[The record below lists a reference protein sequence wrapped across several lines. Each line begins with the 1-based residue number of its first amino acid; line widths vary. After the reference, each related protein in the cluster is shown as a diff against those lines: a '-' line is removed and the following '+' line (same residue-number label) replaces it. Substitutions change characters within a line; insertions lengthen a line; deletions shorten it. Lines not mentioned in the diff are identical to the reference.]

1 MKGKIRNTTCHPSSE
16 KLALRHD
23 RGANV
28 WVILDR
34 AALLLQNGPPRKKL
48 VGLRP
53 RVERIA
59 HGSEA
64 AKVLTR
70 DELADCHKL
79 LAFASTTCRAFQKAP
94 FTRAAR
100 LASCSVEPLLISTPA
115 FARMVAA
122 ASRVAVRAGM
132 L

>member
-1 MKGKIRNTTCHPSSE
+1 MVRRAKNS
-16 KLALRHD
+16 LAS
-23 RGANV
+23 
-28 WVILDR
+28 DR
-34 AALLLQNGPPRKKL
+34 ALSASPT
-48 VGLRP
+48 
-53 RVERIA
+53 A
-59 HGSEA
+59 EA